1 MQPDEWDAKA
11 REKDIRLSQFD
22 RRKQELMRDGMSAE
36 EADDQAYREI
46 SREIRRVSDA
56 TR

>member
-1 MQPDEWDAKA
+1 MQHDEWDAKA

-46 SREIRRVSDA
+46 SREIRGAPDA

>member
-1 MQPDEWDAKA
+1 MADRFDEMA

-22 RRKQELMRDGMSAE
+22 RRKQELMRDGMSVE
-36 EADDQAYREI
+36 DADDQAYREI
-46 SREIRRVSDA
+46 KREIRGTPDA

>member
-1 MQPDEWDAKA
+1 MADEWDEKA

-46 SREIRRVSDA
+46 SREIRGAPDA